1 MLSATLQIAHDRSA
15 SRQGDA
21 CYQRDARTRSRTRW
35 RLSTRWRTRCGSHAD
50 PLHTALTGEVGTI
63 NAVMK
68 YQGYASPQEIYD
80 TNLPIIL
87 GVLNN
92 MTKEAKEIE
101 KMNAKIKR
109 K

>member
-1 MLSATLQIAHDRSA
+1 MVRDLPRNSGAKGSA
-15 SRQGDA
+15 
-21 CYQRDARTRSRTRW
+21 
-35 RLSTRWRTRCGSHAD
+35 GSGTPSD

-68 YQGYASPQEIYD
+68 YQGYSSPQEIYD

-87 GVLNN
+87 GVLSN

-101 KMNAKIKR
+101 KMNSKIKGNR
-109 K
+109 EL